1 MEAQAIENSNTP
13 LSLSASGSK
22 TESSEIPVLN
32 ISGRVKPDRNTPRI
46 RGKKK
51 PAPIPEEPKVNPS
64 TFPVILSRILL
75 KTDVPPVTAPKINL
89 EDDTQYLC
97 FLCLEKPATRKR
109 VYHMFITTEKE
120 LGKDYEKTRQLY
132 ENRKEFKYVNNI
144 SVQTVCARALYRR
157 VQNKFTDVQ
166 WNKLGNVFEI
176 DKVGIMDIWGISDRV
191 YAMRTEEH
199 ERLFNYIKFIH
210 STKC

>member
-1 MEAQAIENSNTP
+1 MEAEALENSTTT
-13 LSLSASGSK
+13 LSVSSSK
-22 TESSEIPVLN
+22 TESLEIPVLN
-32 ISGRVKPDRNTPRI
+32 ISGRVKPDINTPRI

-51 PAPIPEEPKVNPS
+51 KAPIPEEPKVNPS
-64 TFPVILSRILL
+64 SFPTILSRILL
-75 KTDVPPVTAPKINL
+75 KSDVPPVTAPKINL
-89 EDDTQYLC
+89 EDHLQYLC

-120 LGKDYEKTRQLY
+120 LGKDYDHTRRLY

-157 VQNKFTDVQ
+157 VQNKFTDVH
-166 WNKLGNVFEI
+166 WNKLGNVFETDMI
-176 DKVGIMDIWGISDRV
+176 GHRDVWSISNRV